1 MPLIPIQTLDDPRL
15 VVFRD
20 VKATRHSKWK
30 GRFIAEGA
38 RLVKRL
44 LATDYDVESML
55 LTEGRV
61 EEFAPWLRPD
71 VPTFVMPQT
80 LTAELVGYNFHCG
93 AMACA
98 LRKPNPSLDEIMARG
113 GGQMTFVVCPDVND
127 PENIGTLIR
136 LGAAFGID
144 AMLLG
149 PACADPFSRRVLR
162 VSMGNAL
169 LLPIVCSRDLDADL
183 RRLKSD
189 WQVQLAATVVEN
201 SDPTDDF
208 ERVNPPRRTSFC
220 EAAEYESNSEAM
232 PMPPLLR
239 LAERGDYVCATDVA
253 PEKVMTA
260 TSRPDRLALLF
271 GNEANGLGPE
281 WLELCDRRLTIPM
294 RAADS
299 LNVAIAAGI
308 FLHHFTTV
316 ALDVP
321 PSAQSVSIP

>member
-15 VVFRD
+15 VVYRD

-44 LATDYDVESML
+44 LATDYVVELML

-61 EEFAPWLRPD
+61 EEFSPWLRPD

-80 LTAELVGYNFHCG
+80 LAAELVGYNFHCG

-98 LRKPNPSLDEIMARG
+98 LRKPNPSLEEIMARG
-113 GGQMTFVVCPDVND
+113 GERMTFVVCPDVND

-169 LLPIVCSRDLDADL
+169 TLPIVCSLDLNADL
-183 RRLKSD
+183 QRLKSE

-201 SDPTDDF
+201 SDPTDEDPGA
-208 ERVNPPRRTSFC
+208 RTPPSECSDECGQTKQ
-220 EAAEYESNSEAM
+220 AAE
-232 PMPPLLR
+232 PLH
-239 LAERGDYVCATDVA
+239 G
-253 PEKVMTA
+253 
-260 TSRPDRLALLF
+260 SGRPARLALLF

-281 WLELCDRRLTIPM
+281 WLSLCDRRLTIPM

-308 FLHHFTTV
+308 FLYHFTNSAV
-316 ALDVP
+316 DAPSIGHDV
-321 PSAQSVSIP
+321 SNS